1 MLIKTTLTPEQRVL
15 LTTRLADA
23 REQYHQLAIGGAARV
38 VVDQNGE
45 RVEFTAANKG
55 TLASYIMSLESQ
67 LAVVPIASMMA
78 GPARFIF

>member
-1 MLIKTTLTPEQRVL
+1 MLTTILTPEQRVI

-23 REQYHQLAIGGAARV
+23 RSAYHQLATGQQARV

-45 RVEFTAANKG
+45 RVEFAVANKG
-55 TLASYIMSLESQ
+55 MLHTYILTLESQ
-67 LAVVPIASMMA
+67 LAVAPLATSML